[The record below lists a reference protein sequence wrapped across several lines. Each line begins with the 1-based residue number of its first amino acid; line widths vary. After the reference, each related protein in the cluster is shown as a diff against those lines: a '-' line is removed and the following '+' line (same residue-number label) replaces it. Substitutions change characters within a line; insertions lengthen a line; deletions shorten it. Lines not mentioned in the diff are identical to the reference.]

1 MTKNVDPNIT
11 HPLRM
16 TELLGAVGTLHGSPL
31 TSGTFQAIAR
41 KHGIKNTPALC
52 WKSSMGDLVRY
63 SHDAVIFIRRLT
75 SGDVEL
81 AKKEY
86 RERSRKKGVA
96 VPATATLPLITGQQT
111 A

>member
-1 MTKNVDPNIT
+1 
-11 HPLRM
+11 
-16 TELLGAVGTLHGSPL
+16 
-31 TSGTFQAIAR
+31 
-41 KHGIKNTPALC
+41 
-52 WKSSMGDLVRY
+52 MGDLVRY

-111 A
+111 P